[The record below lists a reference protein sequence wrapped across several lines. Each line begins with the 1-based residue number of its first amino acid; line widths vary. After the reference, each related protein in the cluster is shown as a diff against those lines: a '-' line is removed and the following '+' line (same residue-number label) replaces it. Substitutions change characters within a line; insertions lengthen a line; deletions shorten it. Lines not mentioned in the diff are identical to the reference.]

1 MSTYHENEMA
11 LKADD
16 KNQETDRR
24 ETKKEMSR
32 RKFVRN
38 ASVGAA
44 AAAAVLAVKGGA
56 GGSQNALA
64 QSGSE
69 DGTVAVDALLIT
81 YVSSPDGSVGNS
93 TLTLT
98 DSFTSTFRLT
108 ASADL
113 NLSIGTSSDFTVGH
127 FSVGGSTTFNQGV
140 SAQVTDAI
148 TVNNTQSIAVSTPAP
163 GQPNHTVFYGL
174 QSPQV
179 NLHGDPTRL
188 LFKFLNAGDLFSAR
202 ADSLQTPG
210 AWPFSQTT
218 IDGMLAQYPPLTDPT
233 GGTLTHPRF
242 KKRFSLATDAG
253 VSNTV
258 AFSTANG
265 SGFSDQ
271 LTVSLGVTINSSS
284 GFNDS
289 GLQTKFSVGQT
300 LNFKLTAVQEIMS
313 NQIMSISFVLNP
325 SAGPRVFK
333 VYRDK
338 VFKTYLVIAGGAPAL
353 SGQPLVQGTIYDS
366 FGNPIPNALVTLTQ
380 SNVDYAKVAD
390 GAGNYYIATESGS
403 AGDRTLSAGLRRHDC
418 KRERNRRHKLRKR
431 IRRRFR
437 GGAEYLHI
445 RRAGLLSN
453 SGSPMDVNTSSRG
466 GEPAPANSTATARYS
481 TVL

>member
-1 MSTYHENEMA
+1 MA
-11 LKADD
+11 IKADD
-16 KNQETDRR
+16 KNEETDSR
-24 ETKKEMSR
+24 EKKMAMSR

-44 AAAAVLAVKGGA
+44 AAAAVFALKGGA

-69 DGTVAVDALLIT
+69 DGTVTVDAALIT
-81 YVSSPDGSVGNS
+81 YISSPDGSVGNS
-93 TLTLT
+93 TLTLSDT
-98 DSFTSTFRLT
+98 FTTTFRLQ
-108 ASADL
+108 AAADL
-113 NLSIGTSSDFTVGH
+113 NLSIGTSSDFTFGG

-140 SAQVTDAI
+140 SSQVTDAI

-174 QSPQV
+174 QNPQV

-210 AWPFSQTT
+210 VWPFSQTT

-265 SGFSDQ
+265 SGFTDQ
-271 LTVSLGVTINSSS
+271 LTVSVGVTINASA
-284 GFNDS
+284 GFKDA
-289 GLQTKFSVGQT
+289 GLQTKFSVGQS
-300 LNFKLTAVQEIMS
+300 LNFKLTAVQEITS

-338 VFKTYLVIAGGAPAL
+338 VFKTYLVIAGGAPGL
-353 SGQPLVQGTIYDS
+353 SGQPVLQGTIYDS
-366 FGNPIPNALVTLTQ
+366 LGNPIPNALVTLTQ
-380 SNVDYAKVAD
+380 NSVDYAKVAD
-390 GAGNYYIATESGS
+390 GAGNYYIATESGDPL
-403 AGDRTLSAGLRRHDC
+403 ATGLYPLDS
-418 KRERNRRHKLRKR
+418 
-431 IRRRFR
+431 
-437 GGAEYLHI
+437 GGTIVNVNVTSGTTYASI
-445 RRAGLLSN
+445 SGVD
-453 SGSPMDVNTSSRG
+453 SGS
-466 GEPAPANSTATARYS
+466 AQSTEIYDAQVY
-481 TVL
+481 